1 MAKTMIRPKI
11 TVESV
16 YLGTQT
22 AEEVFVSLLVLEVKQ
37 QCSVRTFEVMEQPQY
52 NRDIQ
57 LKEVS

>member
-16 YLGTQT
+16 YLGAQT
-22 AEEVFVSLLVLEVKQ
+22 AEEVFVSLLVSEVKK
-37 QCSVRTFEVMEQPQY
+37 QCSVRTFEVMEHSEY

>member
-16 YLGTQT
+16 CLGTQT
-22 AEEVFVSLLVLEVKQ
+22 AEEVFVSLLVSEVKK
-37 QCSVRTFEVMEQPQY
+37 QCSVRTFELMEQPQY